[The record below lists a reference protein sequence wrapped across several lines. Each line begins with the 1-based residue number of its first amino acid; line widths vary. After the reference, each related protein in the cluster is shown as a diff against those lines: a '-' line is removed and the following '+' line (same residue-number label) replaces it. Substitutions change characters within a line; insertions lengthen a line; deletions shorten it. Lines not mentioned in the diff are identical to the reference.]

1 VARTTAF
8 SCSTVDAPEAVLR
21 GEGLGGEE
29 PFARARR
36 QEPRVAVAGEDHA
49 LQHIADGRRHGGAS
63 IRSKPRQAVGEE
75 RPREDHVAL
84 LVPSDEP
91 EGLARDLVA
100 ALLEMTQAQVEV
112 ELVIEAAE
120 RGHESFQRHVGIERH
135 LGEGMIAR
143 RAMASWP
150 GVAW

>member
-1 VARTTAF
+1 MTISSTAWPAGA
-8 SCSTVDAPEAVLR
+8 SCAAELRMIDVGQRDVPRGETLADLGEGGADHRLLLLHGGRAEAVLR
-21 GEGLGGEE
+21 GDGLRGEK

-63 IRSKPRQAVGEE
+63 LRGEPRQAVGEE
-75 RPREDHVAL
+75 RPRENHVAL
-84 LVPSDEP
+84 LVPRDEP

-112 ELVIEAAE
+112 EL
-120 RGHESFQRHVGIERH
+120 
-135 LGEGMIAR
+135 
-143 RAMASWP
+143 
-150 GVAW
+150 